1 MAGTTRR
8 IVYGA
13 LALAGF
19 VGALEFLD
27 IERLKLFSWMWA
39 AEVTDLNIT
48 DASNTDRF
56 PEGMAPGDVNDAA
69 RALEGILARWEK
81 DINGTLDSGGS
92 SSAYTLTP
100 NRTVSAYSDGQLFV
114 FEANHTNSGAATL
127 NVSSLGAKDI
137 RKNGADALVAGNI
150 KSGQKIIVVFDGPSD
165 LFQLVSSAGDLKS
178 SNNLADVAS
187 TAQAYANLVTSTV
200 NTRGDMMAISSTS
213 VPGRIAVGSANTVLK
228 SDGTDPS
235 FGALVVADLPNGTI
249 TQIATATTSAVN
261 TGTTLMP
268 ADDTIPQ
275 ITEGDEYIT
284 VTITPASATSTLIIQ
299 GVIFLANSSANDIAV
314 ALFQDS
320 TAGALAAVIENG
332 LGAGGVAPV
341 TITHVMTAGTTSAT
355 TFRIRAG
362 TNSSGTI
369 TLNGLSGSRLFGG
382 VAATSL
388 TVKEIKG

>member
-137 RKNGADALVAGNI
+137 RKNGSDALVAGDIKNEARQVLRNI
-150 KSGQKIIVVFDGPSD
+150 EAVLRAAGSSLDKVIKVTVYLKNISD
-165 LFQLVSSAGDLKS
+165 FSAMNEEFQSFFTENKPTRSCVEVS
-178 SNNLADVAS
+178 NLPK
-187 TAQAYANLVTSTV
+187 
-200 NTRGDMMAISSTS
+200 G
-213 VPGRIAVGSANTVLK
+213 VGVEM
-228 SDGTDPS
+228 D
-235 FGALVVADLPNGTI
+235 
-249 TQIATATTSAVN
+249 
-261 TGTTLMP
+261 
-268 ADDTIPQ
+268 
-275 ITEGDEYIT
+275 
-284 VTITPASATSTLIIQ
+284 
-299 GVIFLANSSANDIAV
+299 AV
-314 ALFQDS
+314 AYVD
-320 TAGALAAVIENG
+320 GDG
-332 LGAGGVAPV
+332 
-341 TITHVMTAGTTSAT
+341 
-355 TFRIRAG
+355 
-362 TNSSGTI
+362 
-369 TLNGLSGSRLFGG
+369 
-382 VAATSL
+382 
-388 TVKEIKG
+388 